1 MHFVL
6 KRSFLL
12 LVLATMALTFQFC
25 KKEKDNNNP
34 NPNPVVTPTKA
45 TITVTV
51 TDAGGKAI
59 SGVSVKLNNQNTGTT
74 NDAGVF
80 TFKDITSADS
90 RFFIVSTADGYFN
103 NSQSVTISSGTKGD
117 VKLILTQKKLTD
129 NIDGATGGKADL
141 PNGVEVTFP
150 ANGFQ
155 NADGSAYTGTVKTY
169 LAHYDPSVP
178 NFSSLMPGGAD
189 MAGVRTD
196 GRTTTLFSYGAISV
210 DLESS
215 TGAKVELKAGQKANI
230 VMPIP
235 ASMSASAP
243 ATLPLWYFNETTG
256 KWVEEGTA
264 TKEGNV
270 YKGEVSHFSSWNCDV
285 PGDRA
290 TVKGKIL
297 DCNGQPLSGVPVY
310 IGQVSTVSREDGTF
324 ERFIPAGV
332 STTVYGGWG
341 VVKTNVVGISP
352 LTNEQVY
359 DVGNLQLTKCLIPIT
374 GTVVACNNQ
383 SVPFV
388 ATYSFTGSGGSS
400 QTTSNIQNGTIN
412 LNGVPG
418 TQLNITFYN
427 VLENGSRSMTVP
439 IPLSGTV
446 DLGQVRV
453 CPDASDTS
461 TRVTFRINNEL
472 CTFYPLL
479 EIGSYS
485 ELNDTLVQF
494 PLTVVMAIPQLV
506 TYKPN
511 YASGVAAIT
520 FKGQNV
526 GSYTL
531 DEDEQTVVV
540 LNLRSSDTTLVPNL
554 VLKSKTGG
562 NLTITKYGEVG
573 ERVEGTFE
581 GTFLNNNTTD
591 EYTITEGKFSVKRRQ

>member
-1 MHFVL
+1 MGL
-6 KRSFLL
+6 ITL
-12 LVLATMALTFQFC
+12 ALTFQFC

-34 NPNPVVTPTKA
+34 NPVVTPTKS

-51 TDAGGKAI
+51 TDAAGKAI
-59 SGVSVKLNNQNTGTT
+59 PGVSLKLNNLTTGTT

-80 TFKDITSADS
+80 SFKDANSADS

-103 NSQSVTISSGTKGD
+103 GSQSVTVTSGTTAD
-117 VKLILTQKKLTD
+117 VRLVLTEKKLTD
-129 NIDGATGGKADL
+129 NVDGASGGKADL

-155 NADGSAYTGTVKTY
+155 TESGTAYTGTVKTF
-169 LAHYDPSVP
+169 LTHYDPTAA
-178 NFSSLMPGGAD
+178 NFSSLMPGGSD

-196 GRTTTLFSYGAISV
+196 GRATTLFSYGAISV
-210 DLESS
+210 DMESS
-215 TGAKVELKAGQKANI
+215 TGAKVELKSGQKANI

-235 ASMSASAP
+235 PSMSAAAP
-243 ATLPLWYFNETTG
+243 ATIPLWHFNETTG

-264 TKEGNV
+264 TKEGNF

-310 IGQVSTVSREDGTF
+310 IGQTSTVSRADGTF

-332 STTVYGGWG
+332 SATVYGGWG
-341 VVKTNVVGISP
+341 SFKTNVASISP
-352 LTNEQVY
+352 LTNEQVF
-359 DVGNLQLTKCLIPIT
+359 DVGNLKMTLCLIPVI

-383 SVPFV
+383 SVPFA

-400 QTTSNIQNGTIN
+400 QLFSNEQNGTFN
-412 LNGVPG
+412 LQAVPG
-418 TQLNITFYN
+418 TQMNITFYN
-427 VLENGSRSMTVP
+427 LVENGARSMTIP

-446 DLGQVRV
+446 DLGQIRV

-461 TRVTFRINNEL
+461 ARVSFKINNEL
-472 CTFYPLL
+472 CSFYPLL

-485 ELNDTLVQF
+485 ELEDSVGGSEIQ
-494 PLTVVMAIPQLV
+494 LTKIQALPQLV

-511 YASGVAAIT
+511 YISGVTTIIV
-520 FKGQNV
+520 KGQTV
-526 GSYTL
+526 GTYTL
-531 DEDEQTVVV
+531 DEDESNVVA
-540 LNLRSSDTTLVPNL
+540 LFLPSSDTTLVPNL
-554 VLKSKTGG
+554 LLKSKTGG
-562 NLTITKYGEVG
+562 SVTITKYGQVG
-573 ERVEGTFE
+573 ERVEGTFQ
-581 GTFLNNNTTD
+581 GTFFNI
-591 EYTITEGKFSVKRRQ
+591 YTQADYTVTEGKFSVRRKQ